1 MGIFENEK
9 VKILI
14 ITLENISLGRMG
26 MSESQICKC
35 IICVSFNENSERKT
49 AGIFW
54 RVQPIQ
60 KCGEL
65 SGDVEWSSL
74 GFIKHWQ
81 ICEY

>member
-1 MGIFENEK
+1 MPQCWRMHLSGLPQLWRIRLIVFRGESMGIFENEK

-49 AGIFW
+49 AGIF
-54 RVQPIQ
+54 
-60 KCGEL
+60 
-65 SGDVEWSSL
+65 
-74 GFIKHWQ
+74 
-81 ICEY
+81 